1 MKKRKFNAK
10 TMKRFTTEP
19 KVVHEAKPI
28 DLITQYNRMRSIAI
42 DIYNSDFFMISS
54 KAEQKKIEASI
65 ACISATMISMIGME
79 AIKNSHDCLPDDSD
93 NGDDHSWDNL
103 PDDSGDYTDT
113 DKASHDA
120 IEKMK
125 NIAYDKSESDGVKK
139 VAARLALNSVHGAP
153 SHIMA
158 MNRRI
163 LSELGI
169 KSPADKPDEDPFTF
183 GNEHDD
189 DSDEDADCTNLGN
202 FADGPFYSEQYR
214 HICQIYGF
222 NIGETLKR
230 IVKAASDYTI
240 SKLNLVGVV
249 SDKHDIKSDD
259 KYYPNTGDIFF
270 VTNKENDKDPVFVLI
285 NTKSYLELFDFDIDK
300 VSVEIK
306 PVELEESTKTN
317 YIEFVNS
324 DAYFNIGKVH
334 LNPNSNQV
342 IDLDATLEKIKD
354 EARKHGIDTITFVDT
369 IGNSLD
375 VYTKGKYT
383 LEPGSLFCHRGNG
396 WLNFMLIIKDK
407 GTPDTVRFI
416 WPVEKPEESTK
427 LDDIKFTNPD
437 AYFNIGKVHMN
448 QDIIINLDATLEKI
462 KDEARK
468 HGIDTI
474 TFVDTIEYMIDI
486 STEDKYTLK
495 PGDVFFYKGDGWENF
510 MLVIK
515 DKDAS
520 DRIHVLFIE
529 PVGELEENTS
539 SDDIEFVGSD
549 AYYNIDKSYSK
560 ATIIDLD
567 ATLIKIKEMAK
578 EKGIKTITFV
588 DSIDTR
594 SEIFNK
600 NKYSLE
606 IGSLFFVKKCINLMN
621 FILVTETGDTPSDT
635 RVQVIKSVVIKKDDP
650 EGKSDSNKDGS
661 HDVVDAEVEFEYTP
675 YESRYINDL
684 ATSSFMAKDNIE
696 FIGIDDYYNIDRACP
711 NSTIIDLDA
720 TLAKIKE
727 RAKAKNIKTITFAG
741 IIKGFY
747 EIFYKGKY
755 YQAGSLFYTKNDE
768 RTRFILITGTIDYV
782 NLPQYE
788 HIDPVVVFKKDDSED
803 ESDSK
808 EDGIEVV
815 EAEDEI
821 VDSDEASSDHC
832 INDQYADVDT
842 SKLNHDIYAGV
853 SFPIFMKPTES
864 GKYVSFADVCDVY
877 NFDVSETI
885 KRIKNVVYQEN
896 IGSIKYVDT
905 IWSCDEIF
913 RKDENDRYVY
923 GNGSLF
929 LMVNYTNAGK
939 DPYFV
944 ILRKMWD
951 DHVSEYVSTLY
962 RINPVMKSAKINNVK
977 EIKVIDDYAD
987 GNVRITKD
995 LKNIISIEYDY
1006 KIKEICEK
1014 RNYDYEKM
1022 ISCLRGVTAIIGGGT
1037 YLTFEGSVDS
1047 LNSIVSVD
1055 PVVAY
1060 KTCSVFFVSG
1070 FVDSEKGPYFV
1081 IYMPITGKTKNGY
1094 NFHLYRIYPILNLNQ
1109 DSNTD
1114 SQDDSNVREISQFT
1128 KIYRANLEVS
1138 EADKDAYM
1146 KVEFSNI
1153 DRNDGEIQSLANICY
1168 TWKFKF
1174 YDTIKR
1180 IRFVAYMSNFEEIKY
1195 AGTACSHEEILE
1207 KEVLYSN
1214 GSALFVSDEEDPH
1227 FVIVE
1232 FINRSTRLIRINPV
1246 KE

>member
-1 MKKRKFNAK
+1 MKKRKFNSKA
-10 TMKRFTTEP
+10 MKEFAEP
-19 KVVHEAKPI
+19 KVVHESKPV
-28 DLITQYNRMRSIAI
+28 DLITQFNRMRSIAA
-42 DIYNSDFFMISS
+42 DIYNSDFFMIAS
-54 KAEQKKIEASI
+54 KAEQKKIDASI

-79 AIKNSHDCLPDDSD
+79 AIKNSHDCLPGDSG
-93 NGDDHSWDNL
+93 NGNDRSWDNL
-103 PDDSGDYTDT
+103 PDDSGNGTST
-113 DKASHDA
+113 DKDSHDA
-120 IEKMK
+120 IKKMM
-125 NIAYDKSESDGVKK
+125 NIAYGETKSNSVEKA
-139 VAARLALNSVHGAP
+139 AARLALNSVHGAP

-189 DSDEDADCTNLGN
+189 DSDGDEVKDYSEVNLGN
-202 FADGPFYSEQYR
+202 FIDGPFYGQQYLD
-214 HICQIYGF
+214 ICRQYGF
-222 NIGETLKR
+222 DAAETLKQFEK
-230 IVKAASDYTI
+230 VASQYYI
-240 SKLNLVGVV
+240 QMINLVDAVD
-249 SDKHDIKSDD
+249 SQDEITAD
-259 KYYPNTGDIFF
+259 KYTLEPGSVFF
-270 VTNKENDKDPVFVLI
+270 VTNKNDDKDPVFVLI
-285 NTKSYLELFDFDIDK
+285 CAKSHIESFKIDK
-300 VSVEIK
+300 VSVKIK
-306 PVELEESTKTN
+306 PIDLEESTKTN
-317 YIEFVNS
+317 YIEFINS

-334 LNPNSNQV
+334 LSPNTV

-354 EARKHGIDTITFVDT
+354 EARKYGIDTITFVDT
-369 IGNSLD
+369 IRNVLDIYAEGKYTLETGSLFFVNNDGPNLIHFILVTKGGDIPGKIFARSIDPVGKPEESAKLNDIEFINSDAYFNIGKVHLSPNTVIDLDATLTKIKDEAREYGIDTITFVDTIRNSLD
-375 VYTKGKYT
+375 IYTKGKYT

-396 WLNFMLIIKDK
+396 WLNFMLIVKDI
-407 GTPDTVRFI
+407 GTPDMVRFI
-416 WPVEKPEESTK
+416 WPVEKPKESTK
-427 LDDIKFTNPD
+427 LDDIKF
-437 AYFNIGKVHMN
+437 
-448 QDIIINLDATLEKI
+448 
-462 KDEARK
+462 
-468 HGIDTI
+468 
-474 TFVDTIEYMIDI
+474 
-486 STEDKYTLK
+486 
-495 PGDVFFYKGDGWENF
+495 
-510 MLVIK
+510 
-515 DKDAS
+515 
-520 DRIHVLFIE
+520 
-529 PVGELEENTS
+529 VGT
-539 SDDIEFVGSD
+539 D
-549 AYYNIDKSYSK
+549 AYYKIDKAYRNSDF
-560 ATIIDLD
+560 IIDLD
-567 ATLIKIKEMAK
+567 ATLVKIKEKAK

-588 DSIDTR
+588 DTIKEHGDIYTSG
-594 SEIFNK
+594 
-600 NKYSLE
+600 KYSLE
-606 IGSLFFVKKCINLMN
+606 PGSLFFIKEGYSWFVLFN
-621 FILVTETGDTPSDT
+621 ETPTT
-635 RVQVIKSVVIKKDDP
+635 
-650 EGKSDSNKDGS
+650 
-661 HDVVDAEVEFEYTP
+661 FY
-675 YESRYINDL
+675 YIN
-684 ATSSFMAKDNIE
+684 
-696 FIGIDDYYNIDRACP
+696 
-711 NSTIIDLDA
+711 
-720 TLAKIKE
+720 
-727 RAKAKNIKTITFAG
+727 
-741 IIKGFY
+741 
-747 EIFYKGKY
+747 
-755 YQAGSLFYTKNDE
+755 
-768 RTRFILITGTIDYV
+768 
-782 NLPQYE
+782 
-788 HIDPVVVFKKDDSED
+788 PVVVFKKDDSED

-864 GKYVSFADVCDVY
+864 GKYVSFVDICDIY

-1081 IYMPITGKTKNGY
+1081 IYMPTTGKTKNGY

-1114 SQDDSNVREISQFT
+1114 SQDDSNVREINQFT
-1128 KIYRANLEVS
+1128 TIYRANLEVS

-1180 IRFVAYMSNFEEIKY
+1180 IRFVAYMSNFKEIKY

>member
-1 MKKRKFNAK
+1 MKKRKFNSKA
-10 TMKRFTTEP
+10 MKEFAEP
-19 KVVHEAKPI
+19 KVVHESKPV
-28 DLITQYNRMRSIAI
+28 DLITQFNRMRSIAA
-42 DIYNSDFFMISS
+42 DIYNSDFFMIAS
-54 KAEQKKIEASI
+54 KAEQKKIDASI

-79 AIKNSHDCLPDDSD
+79 AIKNSHDCLPGDSG
-93 NGDDHSWDNL
+93 NGNDRSWDNL
-103 PDDSGDYTDT
+103 PDDSGNGTST
-113 DKASHDA
+113 DKDSHDA
-120 IEKMK
+120 IKKMM
-125 NIAYDKSESDGVKK
+125 NIAYGETKSNSVEKA
-139 VAARLALNSVHGAP
+139 AARLALNSVHGAP

-189 DSDEDADCTNLGN
+189 DSDGDEVKDYSEVNLGN
-202 FADGPFYSEQYR
+202 FIDGPFYGQQYLD
-214 HICQIYGF
+214 ICRQYGF
-222 NIGETLKR
+222 DAAETLKQFEK
-230 IVKAASDYTI
+230 VASQYYI
-240 SKLNLVGVV
+240 QMINLVDAVD
-249 SDKHDIKSDD
+249 SQDEITAD
-259 KYYPNTGDIFF
+259 KYTLEPGSVFF
-270 VTNKENDKDPVFVLI
+270 VTNKNDDKDPVFVLI
-285 NTKSYLELFDFDIDK
+285 CAKSHIESFKIDK
-300 VSVEIK
+300 VSVKIK
-306 PVELEESTKTN
+306 PIDLEESTKTN
-317 YIEFVNS
+317 YIEFINS

-334 LNPNSNQV
+334 LSPNTV

-354 EARKHGIDTITFVDT
+354 EARKYGIDTITFVDT
-369 IGNSLD
+369 IRNVLDIYAEGKYTLETGSLFFVNNDGPNLIHFILVTKGGDIPGKIFARSIDPVGKPEESAKLNDIEFINSDAYFNIGKVHLSPNTVIDLDATLTKIKDEAREYGIDTITFVDTIRNSLD
-375 VYTKGKYT
+375 IYTKGKYT

-396 WLNFMLIIKDK
+396 WLNFMLIVKDI
-407 GTPDTVRFI
+407 GTPDMVRFI
-416 WPVEKPEESTK
+416 WPVEKPKESTK
-427 LDDIKFTNPD
+427 LDDIKF
-437 AYFNIGKVHMN
+437 
-448 QDIIINLDATLEKI
+448 
-462 KDEARK
+462 
-468 HGIDTI
+468 
-474 TFVDTIEYMIDI
+474 
-486 STEDKYTLK
+486 
-495 PGDVFFYKGDGWENF
+495 
-510 MLVIK
+510 
-515 DKDAS
+515 
-520 DRIHVLFIE
+520 
-529 PVGELEENTS
+529 VGT
-539 SDDIEFVGSD
+539 D
-549 AYYNIDKSYSK
+549 AYYKIDKAYRNSDF
-560 ATIIDLD
+560 IIDLD
-567 ATLIKIKEMAK
+567 ATLVKIKEKAK

-588 DSIDTR
+588 DTIKEHGDIYTSG
-594 SEIFNK
+594 
-600 NKYSLE
+600 KYSLE
-606 IGSLFFVKKCINLMN
+606 PGSLFFIKEGYSLFVLFN
-621 FILVTETGDTPSDT
+621 ETPTT
-635 RVQVIKSVVIKKDDP
+635 
-650 EGKSDSNKDGS
+650 
-661 HDVVDAEVEFEYTP
+661 FY
-675 YESRYINDL
+675 YIN
-684 ATSSFMAKDNIE
+684 
-696 FIGIDDYYNIDRACP
+696 
-711 NSTIIDLDA
+711 
-720 TLAKIKE
+720 
-727 RAKAKNIKTITFAG
+727 
-741 IIKGFY
+741 
-747 EIFYKGKY
+747 
-755 YQAGSLFYTKNDE
+755 
-768 RTRFILITGTIDYV
+768 
-782 NLPQYE
+782 
-788 HIDPVVVFKKDDSED
+788 PVVVFKKDDSED

-864 GKYVSFADVCDVY
+864 GKYVSFVDICDIY

-1081 IYMPITGKTKNGY
+1081 IYMPTTGKTKNGY

>member
-1 MKKRKFNAK
+1 MKKRKFNSKA
-10 TMKRFTTEP
+10 MKEFAEP
-19 KVVHEAKPI
+19 KVVHESKPV
-28 DLITQYNRMRSIAI
+28 DLITQFNRMRSIAA
-42 DIYNSDFFMISS
+42 DIYNSDFFMIAS
-54 KAEQKKIEASI
+54 KAEQKKIDASI

-79 AIKNSHDCLPDDSD
+79 AIKNSHDCLPGDSG
-93 NGDDHSWDNL
+93 NGNDRSWDNL
-103 PDDSGDYTDT
+103 PDDSGNGTST
-113 DKASHDA
+113 DKDSHDA
-120 IEKMK
+120 IKKMM
-125 NIAYDKSESDGVKK
+125 NIAYGETKSNSVEKA
-139 VAARLALNSVHGAP
+139 AARLALNSVHGAP

-189 DSDEDADCTNLGN
+189 DSDGDEVKDYSEVNLGN
-202 FADGPFYSEQYR
+202 FIDGPFYGQQYLD
-214 HICQIYGF
+214 ICRQYGF
-222 NIGETLKR
+222 DAAETLKQFEK
-230 IVKAASDYTI
+230 VASQYYI
-240 SKLNLVGVV
+240 QMINLVDAVD
-249 SDKHDIKSDD
+249 SQDEITAD
-259 KYYPNTGDIFF
+259 KYTLEPGSVFF
-270 VTNKENDKDPVFVLI
+270 VTNKNDDKDPVFVLI
-285 NTKSYLELFDFDIDK
+285 CAKSHIESFKIDK
-300 VSVEIK
+300 VSVKIK
-306 PVELEESTKTN
+306 PIDLEESTKTN
-317 YIEFVNS
+317 YIEFINS

-334 LNPNSNQV
+334 LSPNTV

-354 EARKHGIDTITFVDT
+354 EARKYGIDTITFVDTIRNVLDIYAEGKYTLETGSLFFVNNDGPNLIHFILVTKGGDIPGKIFARSIDPVGKPEESAKLNDIEFINSDAYFNIGKVHLSPNTVIDLDATLTKIKDEAREYGIDTITFVDT

-375 VYTKGKYT
+375 IYTKGKYT

-396 WLNFMLIIKDK
+396 WLNFMLIVKDI
-407 GTPDTVRFI
+407 GTPDMVRFI
-416 WPVEKPEESTK
+416 WPVEKPKESTK
-427 LDDIKFTNPD
+427 LDDIKF
-437 AYFNIGKVHMN
+437 
-448 QDIIINLDATLEKI
+448 
-462 KDEARK
+462 
-468 HGIDTI
+468 
-474 TFVDTIEYMIDI
+474 
-486 STEDKYTLK
+486 
-495 PGDVFFYKGDGWENF
+495 
-510 MLVIK
+510 
-515 DKDAS
+515 
-520 DRIHVLFIE
+520 
-529 PVGELEENTS
+529 VGT
-539 SDDIEFVGSD
+539 D
-549 AYYNIDKSYSK
+549 AYYKIDKAYRNSDF
-560 ATIIDLD
+560 IIDLD
-567 ATLIKIKEMAK
+567 ATLVKIKEKAK

-588 DSIDTR
+588 DTIKEHGDIYTSG
-594 SEIFNK
+594 
-600 NKYSLE
+600 KYSLE
-606 IGSLFFVKKCINLMN
+606 PGSLFFIKEGYSWFVLFN
-621 FILVTETGDTPSDT
+621 ETPTT
-635 RVQVIKSVVIKKDDP
+635 
-650 EGKSDSNKDGS
+650 
-661 HDVVDAEVEFEYTP
+661 FY
-675 YESRYINDL
+675 YIN
-684 ATSSFMAKDNIE
+684 
-696 FIGIDDYYNIDRACP
+696 
-711 NSTIIDLDA
+711 
-720 TLAKIKE
+720 
-727 RAKAKNIKTITFAG
+727 
-741 IIKGFY
+741 
-747 EIFYKGKY
+747 
-755 YQAGSLFYTKNDE
+755 
-768 RTRFILITGTIDYV
+768 
-782 NLPQYE
+782 
-788 HIDPVVVFKKDDSED
+788 PVVVFKKDDSED

-864 GKYVSFADVCDVY
+864 GKYVSFVDICDIY

-1114 SQDDSNVREISQFT
+1114 SQDDSNVREINQFT
-1128 KIYRANLEVS
+1128 TIYRANLEVS

>member
-1 MKKRKFNAK
+1 MKKRKFNSKA
-10 TMKRFTTEP
+10 MKEFAEP
-19 KVVHEAKPI
+19 KVVHESKPV
-28 DLITQYNRMRSIAI
+28 DLITQFNRMRSIAA
-42 DIYNSDFFMISS
+42 DIYNSDFFMIAS
-54 KAEQKKIEASI
+54 KAEQKKIDASI

-79 AIKNSHDCLPDDSD
+79 AIKNSHDCLPGDSG
-93 NGDDHSWDNL
+93 NGNDRSWDNL
-103 PDDSGDYTDT
+103 PDDSGNGTST
-113 DKASHDA
+113 DKDSHDA
-120 IEKMK
+120 IKKMM
-125 NIAYDKSESDGVKK
+125 NIAYGETKSNSVEKA
-139 VAARLALNSVHGAP
+139 AARLALNSVHGAP

-189 DSDEDADCTNLGN
+189 DSDGDEVKDYSEVNLGN
-202 FADGPFYSEQYR
+202 FIDGPFYGWQYLD
-214 HICQIYGF
+214 ICRQYGF
-222 NIGETLKR
+222 DAAETLKQFEK
-230 IVKAASDYTI
+230 VASQYYI
-240 SKLNLVGVV
+240 QMINLVDAVD
-249 SDKHDIKSDD
+249 SQDEITAD
-259 KYYPNTGDIFF
+259 KYTLEPGSVFF
-270 VTNKENDKDPVFVLI
+270 VTNKNDDKDPVFVLI
-285 NTKSYLELFDFDIDK
+285 CAKSHIESFKIDK
-300 VSVEIK
+300 VSVKIK
-306 PVELEESTKTN
+306 PIDLEESTKTN
-317 YIEFVNS
+317 YIEFINS

-334 LNPNSNQV
+334 LSPNTV

-354 EARKHGIDTITFVDT
+354 EARKYGIDTITFVDT
-369 IGNSLD
+369 IRNVLDIYAEGKYTLETGSLFFVNNDGPNLIHFILVTKGGDIPGKIFARSIDPVGKPEESAKLNDIEFINSDAYFNIGKVHLSPNTVIDLDATLTKIKDEAREYGIDTITFVDTIRNSLD
-375 VYTKGKYT
+375 IYTKGKYT

-396 WLNFMLIIKDK
+396 WLNFMLIVKDI
-407 GTPDTVRFI
+407 GTPDMVRFI
-416 WPVEKPEESTK
+416 WPVEKPKESTK
-427 LDDIKFTNPD
+427 LDDIKF
-437 AYFNIGKVHMN
+437 
-448 QDIIINLDATLEKI
+448 
-462 KDEARK
+462 
-468 HGIDTI
+468 
-474 TFVDTIEYMIDI
+474 
-486 STEDKYTLK
+486 
-495 PGDVFFYKGDGWENF
+495 
-510 MLVIK
+510 
-515 DKDAS
+515 
-520 DRIHVLFIE
+520 
-529 PVGELEENTS
+529 VGT
-539 SDDIEFVGSD
+539 D
-549 AYYNIDKSYSK
+549 AYYKIDKAYRNSDF
-560 ATIIDLD
+560 IIDLD
-567 ATLIKIKEMAK
+567 ATLVKIKEKAK

-588 DSIDTR
+588 DTIKEHGDIYTSG
-594 SEIFNK
+594 
-600 NKYSLE
+600 KYSLE
-606 IGSLFFVKKCINLMN
+606 PGSLFFIKEGYSLFVLFN
-621 FILVTETGDTPSDT
+621 ETPTT
-635 RVQVIKSVVIKKDDP
+635 
-650 EGKSDSNKDGS
+650 
-661 HDVVDAEVEFEYTP
+661 FY
-675 YESRYINDL
+675 YIN
-684 ATSSFMAKDNIE
+684 
-696 FIGIDDYYNIDRACP
+696 
-711 NSTIIDLDA
+711 
-720 TLAKIKE
+720 
-727 RAKAKNIKTITFAG
+727 
-741 IIKGFY
+741 
-747 EIFYKGKY
+747 
-755 YQAGSLFYTKNDE
+755 
-768 RTRFILITGTIDYV
+768 
-782 NLPQYE
+782 
-788 HIDPVVVFKKDDSED
+788 PVVVFKKDDSED

-864 GKYVSFADVCDVY
+864 GKYVSFVDICDIY

>member
-1 MKKRKFNAK
+1 MKKKNFKVKKFDGSEK
-10 TMKRFTTEP
+10 T
-19 KVVHEAKPI
+19 HESKPV
-28 DLITQYNRMRSIAI
+28 DLITQYKRMSSIAY
-42 DIYNSDFFMISS
+42 DIYNSDFFAMAT
-54 KAEQKKIEASI
+54 KKEQKEIEASI
-65 ACISATMISMIGME
+65 ACITRTLVSMIGLD
-79 AIKNSHDCLPDDSD
+79 AIDRSYFQ
-93 NGDDHSWDNL
+93 
-103 PDDSGDYTDT
+103 DDSGNGTGTDKDSHDAIKKMVNSVYGATGNMQKAAQKYTDT
-113 DKASHDA
+113 DH
-120 IEKMK
+120 
-125 NIAYDKSESDGVKK
+125 
-139 VAARLALNSVHGAP
+139 AP
-153 SHIMA
+153 SSIVA
-158 MNRRI
+158 MNRKI
-163 LSELGI
+163 LGELGT
-169 KSPADKPDEDPFTF
+169 KSPADKSDEDPSFSPLLRSIAL
-183 GNEHDD
+183 GNEYDD
-189 DSDEDADCTNLGN
+189 DSDEDADDVDLSDSDVNLGN
-202 FADGPFYSEQYR
+202 FADGPSYSDQYK

-222 NIGETLKR
+222 NTDETLKR
-230 IVKAASDYTI
+230 IVNAACDYI
-240 SKLNLVGVV
+240 VSKINLVAVV
-249 SDKHDIKSDD
+249 NDKHDIQSDD
-259 KYYPNTGDIFF
+259 EYYPNTGDVFF

-285 NTKSYLELFDFDIDK
+285 YTKSYLKLFDFNIDK
-300 VSVEIK
+300 VSVEIE
-306 PVELEESTKTN
+306 PVVLEESTKTN
-317 YIEFVNS
+317 YIDFVGS
-324 DAYFNIGKVH
+324 DAYFGIGKVH
-334 LNPNSNQV
+334 LNENTIIDLDATLDKIKDVARMCGIDTITFVDTIGNVLDIYTEGKYTLETGSLFYVNNDGPNLKHFILVTKGGDIPGKILARSIDPVGKPEESTKLDDIKFTNSDAYYNIGKV
-342 IDLDATLEKIKD
+342 NMSPNTIIDLDATLEKIKD
-354 EARKHGIDTITFVDT
+354 EARMHGI
-369 IGNSLD
+369 
-375 VYTKGKYT
+375 
-383 LEPGSLFCHRGNG
+383 E
-396 WLNFMLIIKDK
+396 
-407 GTPDTVRFI
+407 
-416 WPVEKPEESTK
+416 
-427 LDDIKFTNPD
+427 
-437 AYFNIGKVHMN
+437 
-448 QDIIINLDATLEKI
+448 
-462 KDEARK
+462 
-468 HGIDTI
+468 TI

-486 STEDKYTLK
+486 STEGKYTPK
-495 PGDVFFYKGDGWENF
+495 PGDVFFHRGNGGWMNF
-510 MLVIK
+510 MLIVD
-515 DKDAS
+515 DKVDP

-529 PVGELEENTS
+529 PVWDLEENVS
-539 SDDIEFVGSD
+539 LDDIKFIGAD
-549 AYYNIDKSYSK
+549 AYYKIEK
-560 ATIIDLD
+560 AYRNLDLVIDLD
-567 ATLIKIKEMAK
+567 ATLIKIKEKAK

-588 DSIDTR
+588 DTIKEHSDIY
-594 SEIFNK
+594 SSG
-600 NKYSLE
+600 KYSLE
-606 IGSLFFVKKCINLMN
+606 PGSLFFIKEGYSRFVLFNETPTTFYYINP
-621 FILVTETGDTPSDT
+621 E
-635 RVQVIKSVVIKKDDP
+635 VVFKKDDS
-650 EGKSDSNKDGS
+650 EEDSSDSNKDGS
-661 HDVVDAEVEFEYTP
+661 HDAVDAEVEFEYTP

-684 ATSSFMAKDNIE
+684 ATSFMAKNDIE
-696 FIGIDDYYNIDRACP
+696 FVGIDAYYNISKVHS
-711 NSTIIDLDA
+711 NSNDVIDLDA
-720 TLAKIKE
+720 TLSAIK
-727 RAKAKNIKTITFAG
+727 AKAKEFGIKTVTFVDTITDNLLAHFNG
-741 IIKGFY
+741 EY
-747 EIFYKGKY
+747 SMEV
-755 YQAGSLFYTKNDE
+755 GSLFCVKDDDWTH
-768 RTRFILITGTIDYV
+768 FLLITKSG
-782 NLPQYE
+782 NLMSDIRVQY
-788 HIDPVVVFKKDDSED
+788 IYPVMTKKDDSED

-842 SKLNHDIYAGV
+842 SKLNHDIYAGA

-864 GKYVSFADVCDVY
+864 GKYVSFVDICDIY

-1081 IYMPITGKTKNGY
+1081 IYMPTTGKTKNGY

-1114 SQDDSNVREISQFT
+1114 SQDDSNVREINQFT
-1128 KIYRANLEVS
+1128 TIYRANLEVS

-1180 IRFVAYMSNFEEIKY
+1180 IRFVAYMSNFKEIKY